1 MLRYILEKLS
11 SCGHLQLCDPGSLV
25 SREHSFPSKYI
36 TEVERDGRMPVTAS
50 TWRHSA
56 SLGVLV
62 SWLGEQERTD
72 RQLVENINVLQSVC
86 AVVSERSD

>member
-1 MLRYILEKLS
+1 MIR
-11 SCGHLQLCDPGSLV
+11 
-25 SREHSFPSKYI
+25 REHSFPSKYI
-36 TEVERDGRMPVTAS
+36 TEVERDGRLPVTAS

-62 SWLGEQERTD
+62 SWLGEQDQTD

>member
-1 MLRYILEKLS
+1 MS
-11 SCGHLQLCDPGSLV
+11 DPQSV
-25 SREHSFPSKYI
+25 IKREHSFPSKYI
-36 TEVERDGRMPVTAS
+36 TEVERDGRVPVTAS
-50 TWRHSA
+50 TCRHSA

-62 SWLGEQERTD
+62 SWLGEQQQTD